1 MVALVPGLD
10 GLAVT
15 TDAVG
20 TSPVREPAA
29 LPSANRPPAH
39 EGSKSVAVEHAA
51 QQRAVRPPLVHKVRS
66 NAAVLVIGLA
76 VLLRVPLLAMPITY
90 RNDIWR
96 QADTASIAHNFLSDP
111 NILYP
116 RIDWGGSGPGYVE
129 SEFQLY
135 PWTVSLLYRLFGE
148 HVWLGRAVSLAA
160 TTVALYLFWR
170 LAQRLLPPRPALIA
184 LTFFAIC
191 PLVLRYSTEFMP
203 EATLL
208 AAYLGALLLFVRWL
222 EDRRW
227 STAVWCGVVTAL
239 AGLVKPTALNICLVF
254 LAVLLLRREWRRIL
268 TLQTVAFAL
277 VALAPVAAWLWHGAR
292 LHAEYGNTFGVI
304 SGGDSKFGSIA
315 IWTSPGFYLGV
326 ARIDLLWIFAVA
338 AAPLA
343 AIGLAIAVRRGVAPL
358 VPAGAVAIA
367 VYYLAVARYAQGDLG
382 IQYHVFTVAYAAL
395 AVGVGTDWLLSSH
408 RARTRMVAVVAA
420 AGYVAGVGVAYAD
433 QFRDWGSEAL
443 ACGAAMR
450 SVIPPGDLVVITSDD
465 VADDN
470 GTPNNYQDPTLFFH
484 GDRRGWS
491 VAADQDRPALVESYR
506 SAGARWL
513 VVSGVAARDP
523 GPRLAAHLTDR
534 PQRGPGL
541 AAGCGIYEL
550 SS

>member
-1 MVALVPGLD
+1 VAVHDVAGQ
-10 GLAVT
+10 
-15 TDAVG
+15 
-20 TSPVREPAA
+20 PAA
-29 LPSANRPPAH
+29 RSLARI
-39 EGSKSVAVEHAA
+39 
-51 QQRAVRPPLVHKVRS
+51 VRP
-66 NAAVLVIGLA
+66 NAAALVIGLSVA
-76 VLLRVPLLAMPITY
+76 LRVPLLALPITY

-96 QADTASIAHNFLSDP
+96 QADTASIARNFLTEP
-111 NILYP
+111 NVLYP
-116 RIDWGGSGPGYVE
+116 QINWGGAGPGYVE

-170 LAQRLLPPRPALIA
+170 LAQRLLAPCPALIA

-227 STAVWCGVVTAL
+227 STALWCGAATAL
-239 AGLVKPTALNICLVF
+239 AGLVKPTALNLCLVF
-254 LAVLLLRREWRRIL
+254 LVVLLLRHEWRRIL
-268 TLQTVAFAL
+268 TLQTVAFTL

-326 ARIDLLWIFAVA
+326 ARIDLLWVFAVA

-343 AIGLAIAVRRGVAPL
+343 VIGLAIAVRRGVVPL

-382 IQYHVFTVAYAAL
+382 IQYHVFTVVYAAL
-395 AVGVGTDWLLSSH
+395 AVGIGTDLLLVWRGS
-408 RARTRMVAVVAA
+408 ARTRARVLAVVAA
-420 AGYVAGVGVAYAD
+420 VAYAAGAVVAYAD

-443 ACGAAMR
+443 ACGAAVQ
-450 SVIPPGDLVVITSDD
+450 SVIPSGDLVVITSDD

-491 VAADQDRPALVESYR
+491 VAADQDRPALVER
-506 SAGARWL
+506 HRLEGARWL
-513 VVSGVAARDP
+513 VMSGAAAREP
-523 GPRLAAHLTDR
+523 GPGLATYVADR

-541 AAGCGIYEL
+541 EAGCGIYEL
-550 SS
+550 GG